1 MKQKFTLAALTI
13 ALFTAPALAAPTAQQ
28 EQLNEDCAIVANIA
42 LDSMGQF
49 QAGKNQST
57 ALKMLQQKY
66 VKPAKPEAQQMVG
79 RVVESINNML
89 YKQPK
94 GAIEI
99 GQNRCRTPRPY
110 ASMGSRGL
118 HHLHQ
123 QWQITR

>member
-66 VKPAKPEAQQMVG
+66 LKLVNPESQKAANSSIA
-79 RVVESINNML
+79 SINSLL

-94 GAIEI
+94 SNIHIGKTDAERQEIMREWGAAV
-99 GQNRCRTPRPY
+99 Y
-110 ASMGSRGL
+110 ASCLNNSK
-118 HHLHQ
+118 
-123 QWQITR
+123 

>member
-66 VKPAKPEAQQMVG
+66 VKPAKPEAQKLVG
-79 RVVESINNML
+79 NIVEGINNML

-94 GAIEI
+94 GTIEI
-99 GQNRCRTPRPY
+99 GKTDAERQDH
-110 ASMGSRGL
+110 M
-118 HHLHQ
+118 
-123 QWQITR
+123 

>member
-42 LDSMGQF
+42 LESMGQF

-66 VKPAKPEAQQMVG
+66 VKPAKPEAQKLVG
-79 RVVESINNML
+79 NIVEGINNML

-94 GAIEI
+94 GTIEI
-99 GQNRCRTPRPY
+99 GKTDAERQDHMQAWAAAVYTTCINN
-110 ASMGSRGL
+110 GK
-118 HHLHQ
+118 
-123 QWQITR
+123 

>member
-1 MKQKFTLAALTI
+1 MKQKIILATLAA
-13 ALFTAPALAAPTAQQ
+13 ALLAAPALAAPTAQQ
-28 EQLNEDCAIVANIA
+28 QQQLNEDCAIVANIA

-49 QAGKNQST
+49 QTGKNQAT
-57 ALKMLQQKY
+57 ALKTLQQKY

-99 GQNRCRTPRPY
+99 GQTDAERQDHMQAWAAAVYTTCINN
-110 ASMGSRGL
+110 GK
-118 HHLHQ
+118 
-123 QWQITR
+123 